1 MATAREEYIVDSRG
15 KKKAV
20 ILSIEQ
26 YGRLLQDIHDLSLIA
41 DARSEP
47 SSSLEEVEAR
57 LRKDGILPG

>member
-1 MATAREEYIVDSRG
+1 MATAREEYIVDGRG

-20 ILSIEQ
+20 ILTIEQ
-26 YGRLLQDIHDLSLIA
+26 YERLLQDIHDLSLIA
-41 DARSEP
+41 DARSKP

>member
-20 ILSIEQ
+20 ILTIEQ
-26 YGRLLQDIHDLSLIA
+26 YERLLQDIHDLGLIA